1 MNIIVIINHS
11 TSITIS
17 SRIIAVIVRLNVI
30 VNIWRTAL
38 RS

>member
-1 MNIIVIINHS
+1 MNISIINHS
-11 TSITIS
+11 IGVAMST
-17 SRIIAVIVRLNVI
+17 RIIAIIVRLNVI